1 MTVTTEDLF
10 NLLPQESQKKVLDLV
25 NKDVEE
31 YKKESE
37 MKKKDETILH

>member
-1 MTVTTEDLF
+1 MTVTTDDLF
-10 NLLPQESQKKVLDLV
+10 NLLPPESQKKGLDLG

-37 MKKKDETILH
+37 RKKKDETILH